1 MIEDRYTLTD
11 LPQIGESYHEV
22 DWFVPKNKTTF
33 IRSFSHIFKG
43 DGRDYKIIAAGA
55 AFKTHEAA
63 ERNKYAVYKALTGR
77 EWGKE

>member
-1 MIEDRYTLTD
+1 MEDRYTLTD
-11 LPQIGESYHEV
+11 LPEMGELYCYIRWTELTLYV
-22 DWFVPKNKTTF
+22 DDANFYCDVV
-33 IRSFSHIFKG
+33 
-43 DGRDYKIIAAGA
+43 DYACIAAGI